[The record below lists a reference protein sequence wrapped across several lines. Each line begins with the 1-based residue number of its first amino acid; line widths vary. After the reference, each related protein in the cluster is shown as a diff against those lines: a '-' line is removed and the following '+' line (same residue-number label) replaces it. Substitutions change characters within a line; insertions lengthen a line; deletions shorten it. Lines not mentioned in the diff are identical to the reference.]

1 MSPIIASTLTI
12 ILLVIATAESKDF
25 LRVEGSNLMLGG
37 EEVFLSGANL
47 PWVNYGNDFGNAQ
60 PNGVACTLQA
70 SEQTMPQVSYR
81 GGKISLYVVARK
93 MQAS

>member
-1 MSPIIASTLTI
+1 MSPISSTLTI
-12 ILLVIATAESKDF
+12 FLLVIIATAESKDF
-25 LRVEGSNLMLGG
+25 LRVDGSKLVLGG

-70 SEQTMPQVSYR
+70 REKQTIPYHSPP
-81 GGKISLYVVARK
+81 
-93 MQAS
+93 